1 VRLRDVVLGV
11 SDKLEVIPNASWSC
25 WHCGHQEGHSLFCTS
40 CHALQEPVSD
50 YYDLLGLPRKLN
62 LSVDELQQRFY
73 EMSRYLHP
81 DLFTRKAERERQYA
95 MEASS
100 ILNDAYRTLRD
111 PVKRANYVL
120 KRAGFDIGE
129 QRSKDVPPELLEEV
143 FELNMALE
151 EMRGGDDSAR
161 PQLEAARQNFTA
173 MLAETDGQLQAQFE
187 KYDATEDREMLAQM
201 RATLNRRKYIQNLVS
216 EVEKTL
222 APPE

>member
-1 VRLRDVVLGV
+1 M
-11 SDKLEVIPNASWSC
+11 SDKLEVLPNANWSC

-40 CHALQEPVSD
+40 CHALQEPESD
-50 YYDLLGLPRKLN
+50 YYTLLGLPRRLN
-62 LSVDELQQRFY
+62 VSGDELQQRFY
-73 EMSRYLHP
+73 DLSRHLHP

-95 MEASS
+95 LEASS

-120 KRAGFDIGE
+120 KQEGFDIGE

-151 EMRGGDDSAR
+151 EMRSGDESAR
-161 PQLEAARQNFTA
+161 PQLESARQNFTA
-173 MLAETDGQLQAQFE
+173 MLTASDADLQSLFE
-187 KYDATEDREMLAQM
+187 KFDAAHDHELLAQI

-216 EVEKTL
+216 EVEL
-222 APPE
+222 ALG